1 MKSPR
6 LRSLP
11 QKYSPKS
18 ILRDIT
24 TYFEDSVFP
33 IREINTKSCMHSS
46 AFYTSLYPSLS
57 KRQKDKKAH
66 DSFEDSNEEKEAD
79 QQGKKQKA
87 KAMFS

>member
-1 MKSPR
+1 
-6 LRSLP
+6 
-11 QKYSPKS
+11 
-18 ILRDIT
+18 
-24 TYFEDSVFP
+24 
-33 IREINTKSCMHSS
+33 MHSS
-46 AFYTSLYPSLS
+46 AFDTSLYPSLS

>member
-1 MKSPR
+1 
-6 LRSLP
+6 
-11 QKYSPKS
+11 
-18 ILRDIT
+18 
-24 TYFEDSVFP
+24 
-33 IREINTKSCMHSS
+33 MHSS
-46 AFYTSLYPSLS
+46 AFDTPIYPSLS

>member
-33 IREINTKSCMHSS
+33 IREINEHVVIWFFFKKLHALIRIRHFALSFSLKKTKG
-46 AFYTSLYPSLS
+46 
-57 KRQKDKKAH
+57 QK
-66 DSFEDSNEEKEAD
+66 
-79 QQGKKQKA
+79 GT
-87 KAMFS
+87 